1 MSASTPRFVEYGRVS
16 TAGQERRQT
25 LEGQL
30 VALERLRASRP
41 GIAIL
46 PKPVFE
52 SHVSAMEVALTER
65 PEWVRVVEPLIRA
78 GAVDEVRVSEFNRL
92 IREEGLDDTAY
103 VMKLMQKH
111 KFIVVDGSG
120 AIHSAGDFG
129 RRVALAIKGLMGG
142 EEWRDIRDKTTNG
155 RIKALRKGQPGSGPA
170 PTGLKHR
177 KGEGWSIDEKWA
189 PVIRR
194 IYDLCAS
201 GTALVGI
208 SELLN
213 AEGIAPPKGKGWN
226 FTFVRK
232 ILRNPAFKGELH
244 QKLQGVDYILPVP
257 ALVSEAT
264 WDAANAALTARR
276 WVPIRE
282 RYACFALCRNLARCG
297 TCDSRMWVNGGGG
310 GGRAKHTRY
319 ACPKCKGGPYHRA
332 DLVDAAV
339 WMAIRDAL
347 MRADGIILAAATP
360 TASGGDD
367 TAARELAEVQD
378 HLARNERKVGGLT
391 ARWKRDAITDAEY
404 DRELDALKDERTA
417 LARRETVAKR
427 AIDAA
432 ERARLQQATLATT
445 IQALRGKIAA
455 ADQKT
460 RRAILEAV
468 VPMDTGCIR
477 LNTDYTFSIHGVL
490 PVITNAPTPE
500 PEPAAASGDDEGNEG
515 GGEGGSASGTAG
527 SGAEDRTGTPPTT
540 TDTKDF
546 SQSVPHRRSACP
558 RRCRPRRCRG
568 RTPSP
573 RPAPSAAPPTRRC
586 LRGGW
591 PRRARRASSAW
602 RRCDGAAPPRAGSPR
617 SCRRRRARPSRS
629 CASARAR
636 CS

>member
-1 MSASTPRFVEYGRVS
+1 MSASLPRFVEYGRVS

-30 VALERLRASRP
+30 VALERLRSSRP
-41 GIAIL
+41 GIPVLHA
-46 PKPVFE
+46 PVFE
-52 SHVSAMEVALTER
+52 SKHVSAMEVPLEER
-65 PEWVRVVEPLIRA
+65 AEWTRVVEPLIKA
-78 GAVDEVRVSEFNRL
+78 GAVDEVRVAEFNRL

-170 PTGLKHR
+170 PTGLRHR

-194 IYDLCAS
+194 IYDLCVQ
-201 GTALVGI
+201 GTPLAGI

-226 FTFVRK
+226 FTYVRK
-232 ILRNPAFKGELH
+232 ILRNPAYKGEAH
-244 QKLQGVDYILPVP
+244 QKLQGVDYTLPVP
-257 ALVSEAT
+257 PLVSGQTWEA
-264 WDAANAALTARR
+264 AQAALTARR
-276 WVPIRE
+276 HVPIRE
-282 RYACFALCRNLARCG
+282 KYAVPALCRSLARCG
-297 TCDSRMWVNGGGG
+297 TCDHRMWVNGGGG

-319 ACPKCKGGPYHRA
+319 VCPVCKGGPYHRA

-347 MRADGIILAAATP
+347 MRADSIILAAAAP
-360 TASGGDD
+360 QSSGGDD
-367 TAARELAEVQD
+367 AAARELADVQE
-378 HLARNERKVGGLT
+378 HLARNERKVAGLT

-432 ERARLQQATLATT
+432 ERAKLQQATLATT
-445 IQALRGKIAA
+445 IAALRSRIAG
-455 ADQKT
+455 ADYKT
-460 RRAILEAV
+460 KRAIVEAV
-468 VPMDTGCIR
+468 VPLETGCIR
-477 LNTDYTFSIHGVL
+477 LNPDYTFSIHGVL
-490 PVITNAPTPE
+490 PVITNAPQPE
-500 PEPAAASGDDEGNEG
+500 PGPVAAADDDGGSEG
-515 GGEGGSASGTAG
+515 GGDGGSANGSAESTGGGSSSALGTKHSLDSGPR
-527 SGAEDRTGTPPTT
+527 SGP
-540 TDTKDF
+540 
-546 SQSVPHRRSACP
+546 CP
-558 RRCRPRRCRG
+558 
-568 RTPSP
+568 S
-573 RPAPSAAPPTRRC
+573 
-586 LRGGW
+586 RGGRGSRRRGAGRA
-591 PRRARRASSAW
+591 PRRASRR
-602 RRCDGAAPPRAGSPR
+602 
-617 SCRRRRARPSRS
+617 
-629 CASARAR
+629 
-636 CS
+636 